1 MIASL
6 KLDLQKQDRVNKNN
20 NKNKIL
26 IFEIHVFQEI
36 IDLKQQL
43 SETRQEKPDQVN
55 LLFFFFSLINI
66 FFFSHIV

>member
-66 FFFSHIV
+66 FFFLI